1 MCRRTNQIAIG
12 LVLLFAGGSEPQHL
26 RGDEELRGLRVEREV
41 FAKIVDAVRKN
52 APEVKVSI
60 RNDSVRMEFL
70 CQEYSVYRGGK
81 GGTDKELT
89 TDRGPTDR
97 GFMVKLGWSKEEYNG
112 QLGGGGLN
120 QELREFYW
128 SRHLYEFKL
137 PKDRGFVR
145 MDYEPGAL
153 TNPKI
158 RADILAVLEKE
169 CGLEEKSVQNRDER
183 TDKFLI
189 DLLFDVLEPR
199 LRTLIEKRHPE
210 ATVKRVGNELLVSY
224 QVKEFVLHAVEAN
237 GSVATKSH
245 TEIGPTEDGFLI
257 KILGDRTIVRAQPL
271 PIYGKARGPMWDR
284 VWNSFEPGR
293 AGDRYYVQH
302 GVVRLETSYVAKA
315 HHPLFREVEEL
326 LTEYGKPSIKGF
338 YE

>member
-1 MCRRTNQIAIG
+1 MCRRKNQIAIG
-12 LVLLFAGGSEPQHL
+12 LVLLLAGGIAPSHSRCE
-26 RGDEELRGLRVEREV
+26 EELRGLRVEREV

-60 RNDSVRMEFL
+60 EEDSVRMEFL

-81 GGTDKELT
+81 GGTNKELT

-97 GFMVKLGWSKEEYNG
+97 GFMVTLGWSQEGYSG
-112 QLGGGGLN
+112 QLGGGPN

-137 PKDRGFVR
+137 PKDRGFVHL
-145 MDYEPGAL
+145 DYSPGAL

-158 RADILAVLEKE
+158 GADILALLEKE
-169 CGLEEKSVQNRDER
+169 CGLEEKSVQNRYDR
-183 TDKFLI
+183 TAKFLI
-189 DLLFDVLEPR
+189 DQLFDVLEPR

-224 QVKEFVLHAVEAN
+224 QVQEFVLHAVDAN

-245 TEIGPTEDGFLI
+245 VEIGPAKDGFLI
-257 KILGDRTIVRAQPL
+257 KIGGARASVRGQSLQLHGMSSGPL
-271 PIYGKARGPMWDR
+271 WNRA
-284 VWNSFEPGR
+284 WNSFAPGR
-293 AGDRYYVQH
+293 SGDREFVRY
-302 GVVRLETSYVAKA
+302 GVIRMETNFVAKT
-315 HHPLFREVEEL
+315 HHPLFREVEDL
-326 LTEYGKPSIKGF
+326 LTEYGKPAIKGL